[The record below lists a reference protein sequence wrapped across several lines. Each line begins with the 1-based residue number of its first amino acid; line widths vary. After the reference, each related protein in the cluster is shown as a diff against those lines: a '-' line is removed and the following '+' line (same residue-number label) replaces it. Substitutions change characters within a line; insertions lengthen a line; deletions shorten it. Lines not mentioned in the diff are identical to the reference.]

1 MIEGFKRRP
10 FKKVLIG
17 DLDCEYLLKDPNVG
31 DVLDML
37 DQFDDWYTLSGLMK
51 ELGDAHGTGS
61 IYSWSGY
68 ATDYPEAL
76 ILCNNIEKEYA
87 TDSRSGIC
95 IQKWAKDDRHPVFI
109 VMAVTN

>member
-1 MIEGFKRRP
+1 
-10 FKKVLIG
+10 
-17 DLDCEYLLKDPNVG
+17 
-31 DVLDML
+31 
-37 DQFDDWYTLSGLMK
+37 MK

-87 TDSRSGIC
+87 TDSRISGIC
-95 IQKWAKDDRHPVFI
+95 ARVQKWAKDDRHPVFI
-109 VMAVTN
+109 VMAVNSTDDGTVFSEVLSKVSSCTLQ